1 MGWGRNSYWR
11 GSIGIAAALIGGVAL
26 GLAADSMAQSSQSQV
41 ANARHGSAQSA
52 EAGRSLVRVVDQAI
66 IRLTGDLSPPQRIQ
80 ELHRLLKEHVDLPA
94 LGRFALGRYWR
105 SASDRDRADFLT
117 LFEELIVR
125 TSEAG
130 LDDFTGDALHLT
142 ETRDADDEFIV
153 RSALT
158 IREGRTVQID
168 WRLDNDLARLRIQ
181 DIVVEGISVRVM
193 LRDYFAAAIQER
205 GGMPTSLLSVMHEM
219 VHLPAREWK

>member
-1 MGWGRNSYWR
+1 MGWGRLPLWR
-11 GSIGIAAALIGGVAL
+11 RRVGAAAALIGCAAL
-26 GLAADSMAQSSQSQV
+26 GLAADSKAQSGPNQV

-52 EAGRSLVRVVDQAI
+52 EAGQFLVRIVDNAI
-66 IRLTGDLSPPQRIQ
+66 TRLTGDLSPPQRVQ
-80 ELHRLLKEHVDLPA
+80 ELHRLLKEHFDLPA

-105 SASDRDRADFLT
+105 NASDRDRADFIV

-130 LDDFTGDALHLT
+130 LDDFTGDALSLT
-142 ETRDADDEFIV
+142 ETRDADGEFIV

-158 IREGRTVQID
+158 VRDGKTVQID

-181 DIVVEGISVRVM
+181 DIVVEGISIRVM

-205 GGMPTSLLSVMHEM
+205 GGTPTRFLSTMHEM
-219 VHLPAREWK
+219 VRLPAREWK